1 MNAYFFKMTNEE
13 RNNIL
18 DQHKEIYDG
27 YVTSYAQPEKNQ
39 PLYTQDYANDKEGVT
54 VNNKGDV
61 SSYKIMEN
69 IHILPTDK
77 PSRLYLSD
85 YGKEL
90 NLSGYP
96 LRNYTTGKHIYIT
109 SDEEIEE
116 GDWCF
121 LDQPLE
127 NGFPNHQEVFQNKD
141 DSDYL
146 NMVNHLVK
154 KIILTDNQDLIKD
167 GVQAIDDE
175 FLEWFVK
182 NPSCEEVKVEGHLYK
197 GQDETE
203 YKIIIPKE
211 EPKYT
216 TSNLDN
222 EKYKDYSVS
231 KEEPKEQGH
240 ISPGSQYEPEESFE
254 SEEDEGHYVSM
265 GEQLDMIGDG
275 DDDLEHGTFE
285 DDEDFEELED
295 ELFNDDDIMALTNP
309 DDSDDD
315 FDLNIIDL
323 FGLEDEVD
331 EGEQDDIISNITE
344 SLDMFK
350 RFMKYN

>member
-54 VNNKGDV
+54 VNNKGEV
-61 SSYKIMEN
+61 SSYKTMKINEM
-69 IHILPTDK
+69 HAD
-77 PSRLYLSD
+77 
-85 YGKEL
+85 GK
-90 NLSGYP
+90 S
-96 LRNYTTGKHIYIT
+96 TGL
-109 SDEEIEE
+109 
-116 GDWCF
+116 F
-121 LDQPLE
+121 
-127 NGFPNHQEVFQNKD
+127 
-141 DSDYL
+141 
-146 NMVNHLVK
+146 
-154 KIILTDNQDLIKD
+154 
-167 GVQAIDDE
+167 
-175 FLEWFVK
+175 
-182 NPSCEEVKVEGHLYK
+182 
-197 GQDETE
+197 
-203 YKIIIPKE
+203 
-211 EPKYT
+211 
-216 TSNLDN
+216 SN
-222 EKYKDYSVS
+222 
-231 KEEPKEQGH
+231 EEPKEQGH

-254 SEEDEGHYVSM
+254 SEEDESHYVSM

-331 EGEQDDIISNITE
+331 EFEQGEQDDIISNITE

>member
-13 RNNIL
+13 KNNIL

-61 SSYKIMEN
+61 SSYKTMKINEM
-69 IHILPTDK
+69 HAD
-77 PSRLYLSD
+77 
-85 YGKEL
+85 GK
-90 NLSGYP
+90 S
-96 LRNYTTGKHIYIT
+96 TGL
-109 SDEEIEE
+109 
-116 GDWCF
+116 F
-121 LDQPLE
+121 
-127 NGFPNHQEVFQNKD
+127 
-141 DSDYL
+141 
-146 NMVNHLVK
+146 
-154 KIILTDNQDLIKD
+154 
-167 GVQAIDDE
+167 
-175 FLEWFVK
+175 
-182 NPSCEEVKVEGHLYK
+182 
-197 GQDETE
+197 
-203 YKIIIPKE
+203 
-211 EPKYT
+211 
-216 TSNLDN
+216 SN
-222 EKYKDYSVS
+222 
-231 KEEPKEQGH
+231 EEPKEQGH

-331 EGEQDDIISNITE
+331 EFEQGEQDDIISNITE

>member
-54 VNNKGDV
+54 VNNKGEV
-61 SSYKIMEN
+61 SSYKTMKINEM
-69 IHILPTDK
+69 HAD
-77 PSRLYLSD
+77 
-85 YGKEL
+85 GK
-90 NLSGYP
+90 S
-96 LRNYTTGKHIYIT
+96 TGL
-109 SDEEIEE
+109 
-116 GDWCF
+116 F
-121 LDQPLE
+121 
-127 NGFPNHQEVFQNKD
+127 
-141 DSDYL
+141 
-146 NMVNHLVK
+146 
-154 KIILTDNQDLIKD
+154 
-167 GVQAIDDE
+167 
-175 FLEWFVK
+175 
-182 NPSCEEVKVEGHLYK
+182 
-197 GQDETE
+197 
-203 YKIIIPKE
+203 
-211 EPKYT
+211 
-216 TSNLDN
+216 SN
-222 EKYKDYSVS
+222 
-231 KEEPKEQGH
+231 EEPKEQGH

-331 EGEQDDIISNITE
+331 EFEQGEQDDIISNITE